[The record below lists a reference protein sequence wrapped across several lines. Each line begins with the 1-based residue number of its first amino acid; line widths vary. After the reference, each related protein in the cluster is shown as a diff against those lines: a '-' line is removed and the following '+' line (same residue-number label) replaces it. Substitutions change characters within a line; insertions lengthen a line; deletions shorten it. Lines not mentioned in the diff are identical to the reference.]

1 MEHLEQIELYLEG
14 KLQGDALATFT
25 REMETNPA
33 LKAEVAD
40 YKEIISGIKLSG
52 EKDFI
57 ALVAQW
63 EKDIRATE
71 EVNADKKITDT
82 TDNQSNKSKEEP
94 KKEGVKKTFHPM
106 RWAMGFAAA
115 ACVAVIL
122 FVGNYLFLGK
132 DSPSE
137 LFKDNFDPYN
147 SVVEVRG
154 NGSDFEQAMAKY
166 ASRDYQAAI
175 TLYENILQKSPDS
188 TVVNFYAGISYLAT
202 NNTQNAENQLQKVV
216 KSGNEI
222 FAEKAEWYLA
232 LSALK
237 QENKTLAKERLEAI
251 AKQEGHEYRVK
262 SDNLLKNL

>member
-25 REMETNPA
+25 REMETNPS

-71 EVNADKKITDT
+71 NANVQKTITDT
-82 TDNQSNKSKEEP
+82 PDNQSNKSKEEP
-94 KKEGVKKTFHPM
+94 KKEGVKKPFHPM

-115 ACVAVIL
+115 ACIAVIL

-132 DSPSE
+132 DSTAE
-137 LFKDNFDPYN
+137 LFNENFEPYN
-147 SVVEVRG
+147 AVMQTRG
-154 NGSDFEQAMAKY
+154 DGNELEQAMAKY
-166 ASRDYQAAI
+166 TAKDYQAAI
-175 TLYENILQKSPDS
+175 VLYENILKNSPDS
-188 TVVNFYAGISYLAT
+188 SVVNFYAGLSYLAL
-202 NNTQNAENQLQKVV
+202 NNPQNADNQLQKVV
-216 KSGNEI
+216 KSENEL
-222 FAEKAEWYLA
+222 FAEKAEWYMA

-237 QENKTLAKERLEAI
+237 QDNKSLAKERLEAI
-251 AKQEGHEYRVK
+251 RQKEGHEFRVK
-262 SDNLLKNL
+262 AENLLKEL